1 MQRRAIIALAALALG
16 CSAYAADS
24 RSGTSS
30 TDQSGQSAVSGENS
44 TPSTGRTGND
54 MGWQSRGTANGSS
67 VDKSVDTRK
76 NDPRH
81 MGRTGGSYAG
91 SEEENDNTGA
101 RTGGYLAAG
110 IGIAALI
117 GLFASRRSRTTTSSR
132 YDVDDD
138 DFNRPSGVGPSPRV

>member
-16 CSAYAADS
+16 VGAFAADK
-24 RSGTSS
+24 
-30 TDQSGQSAVSGENS
+30 ENS
-44 TPSTGRTGND
+44 SPSTGRTGSD
-54 MGWQSRGTANGSS
+54 MGWQSRGGGSS
-67 VDKSVDTRK
+67 GGSATVDKSVDTSK
-76 NDPRH
+76 SDPRH
-81 MGRTGGSYAG
+81 SNMARTRGTYDTSD
-91 SEEENDNTGA
+91 ENDNTGA